1 MPRQRAANFTCG
13 FRRLDAGFENGAI
26 VAAGRHSWGTQ
37 VDFSL
42 TEQQR
47 GMVATVRGLVEHEF
61 KPNAHRYMDG
71 TFPWANMRRLAEIGV
86 LGMAVPEEY
95 GGLGLPILDTA
106 LVLEEIAKG
115 CYVTAMAALGEA
127 GVQTRVIAAY
137 APKAI
142 RERILPKVVRG
153 ECILAIAMTE
163 PHAGTDVANYR
174 TNADIKADRIVL
186 NGVKTLISRARE
198 AGLFVIFSRI
208 DRKPGREGIGC
219 VLLEP
224 GTPGFEV
231 TGTYHTMGG
240 ENLHEIQFNNCELPL
255 ENLVVREDGF
265 RKLLNAFNTQ
275 RCLNPGISLG
285 LAEGAFAEAV
295 KYARD
300 REVFGK
306 PIGDFQGNRWKLA
319 DMYRDI
325 ETGRSMLYRA
335 CATANPFPDPLLA
348 AVAKVFCN
356 EMALRV
362 TNDAL
367 QMHGGFGFTEEY
379 AVNRLY
385 RGARYGTLGGGT
397 SETLRDL
404 IGKHVMA
411 SNAPDDLFGYDMM
424 DFGQSGE
431 P

>member
-1 MPRQRAANFTCG
+1 
-13 FRRLDAGFENGAI
+13 
-26 VAAGRHSWGTQ
+26 

-47 GMVATVRGLVEHEF
+47 NMVATVRELVEIEF
-61 KPNAHRYMDG
+61 KPNAQKYMDG
-71 TFPWANMRRLAEIGV
+71 TFPWPNIKRLAEIGV
-86 LGMAVPEEY
+86 LGMSVPEEY
-95 GGLGLPILDTA
+95 GGLGLSIFDTA

-115 CYVTAMAALGEA
+115 CYVTAMATLGEA
-127 GVQTRVIAAY
+127 GVQTRVIATY
-137 APKAI
+137 APKSI
-142 RERILPKVVRG
+142 QQRILPKVVTG
-153 ECILAIAMTE
+153 HCILAIGMTE

-174 TNADIKADRIVL
+174 TNADIRGDRIVL
-186 NGVKTLISRARE
+186 NGVKTLISRATE
-198 AGLFVIFSRI
+198 AGMFVIFSRI
-208 DRKPGREGIGC
+208 DKKPGREGIGC

-224 GTPGFEV
+224 DTPGFEV

-255 ENLVVREDGF
+255 ENLVIREDGF
-265 RKLLNAFNTQ
+265 RKLLTGFNTQ
-275 RCLNPGISLG
+275 RCLNPSISLG

-300 REVFGK
+300 REIFGK
-306 PIGDFQGNRWKLA
+306 TIGDFQGNRWKLA
-319 DMYRDI
+319 DMYKDI
-325 ETGRSMLYRA
+325 ETGRSILYRA
-335 CATANPFPDPLLA
+335 CATANPFPDPFMA

-367 QMHGGFGFTEEY
+367 QIHGGFGFTEEY

-404 IGKHVMA
+404 IGKRIMA
-411 SNAPDDLFGYDMM
+411 SDTAADLFGYDMM
-424 DFGQSGE
+424 AFGQTGE
-431 P
+431 L

>member
-1 MPRQRAANFTCG
+1 M
-13 FRRLDAGFENGAI
+13 
-26 VAAGRHSWGTQ
+26 
-37 VDFSL
+37 DFSL

-47 GMVATVRGLVEHEF
+47 SMVATVRELVENEF
-61 KPNAHRYMDG
+61 KPNAQKYMDG
-71 TFPWANMRRLAEIGV
+71 TFPWSNMKRLAEIGV
-86 LGMAVPEEY
+86 LGMSVPEEY
-95 GGLGLPILDTA
+95 GGLGLSIFDTA

-115 CYVTAMAALGEA
+115 CYVTAMATLGEA
-127 GVQTRVIAAY
+127 GVQTRVIATY
-137 APKAI
+137 APKSMQQ
-142 RERILPKVVRG
+142 RILPKVVTG
-153 ECILAIAMTE
+153 QCILAIGMTE

-174 TNADIKADRIVL
+174 TNADIKGDRIVL
-186 NGVKTLISRARE
+186 NGVKTLISRATE
-198 AGLFVIFSRI
+198 AGMFVIFSRI
-208 DRKPGREGIGC
+208 DKKPGRDGIGC

-224 GTPGFEV
+224 DTPGFEV

-255 ENLVVREDGF
+255 ENLVIREDGF
-265 RKLLNAFNTQ
+265 RKLLTAFNTQ
-275 RCLNPGISLG
+275 RCLNPSISLG

-300 REVFGK
+300 REIFGK
-306 PIGDFQGNRWKLA
+306 TIGDFQGNRWKLS
-319 DMYRDI
+319 DMYKDI
-325 ETGRSMLYRA
+325 ETGRSILYRA
-335 CATANPFPDPLLA
+335 CATANPFPDPFMA

-367 QMHGGFGFTEEY
+367 QIHGGFGFTEEY

-404 IGKHVMA
+404 IGKRIMA
-411 SNAPDDLFGYDMM
+411 SDAAADLFGYDMM
-424 DFGQSGE
+424 GFGQTGE
-431 P
+431 L